1 MLKKLVAG
9 CVLEMG
15 YSRKKKKT
23 VGVEDMELP
32 GILKKENVE
41 ILGRF
46 N

>member
-15 YSRKKKKT
+15 YSRKKKT
-23 VGVEDMELP
+23 VGVEDMELL